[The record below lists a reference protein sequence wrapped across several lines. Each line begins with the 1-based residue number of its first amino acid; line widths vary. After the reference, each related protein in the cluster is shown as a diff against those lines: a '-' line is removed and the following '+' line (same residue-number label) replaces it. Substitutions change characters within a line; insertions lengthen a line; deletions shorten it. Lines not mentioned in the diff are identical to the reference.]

1 MTGGPWRQEA
11 RLECPLSGTALSA
24 RLRAPTVGSVS
35 AEPLHSPPSVS
46 RRTQRESWP
55 CARGP
60 GGPEGRVLV
69 GGDQCGDPAG
79 FRAGRAACPDGS
91 GLAAGLEAA
100 GRPLCS
106 DTHGAK
112 YRLKKDPSMHR

>member
-1 MTGGPWRQEA
+1 MGGPWRQEA
-11 RLECPLSGTALSA
+11 RLECPLSGTAPSA
-24 RLRAPTVGSVS
+24 RLRAPTVGGVS

-60 GGPEGRVLV
+60 GGPEGHVLV
-69 GGDQCGDPAG
+69 GGDQCGDPTG
-79 FRAGRAACPDGS
+79 FRVGRAACPDGS
-91 GLAAGLEAA
+91 GLAAGLGVA
-100 GRPLCS
+100 GRPLYS

-112 YRLKKDPSMHR
+112 Y